1 MNFKKYIV
9 CEDLQNEHSAWINPD
24 IGVLRSRVGLVE
36 VICTSGLVRL
46 SNQTSHGARESR

>member
-46 SNQTSHGARESR
+46 SNQTSRGARESR